1 MTQKKYT
8 TAKAQ
13 LMDAATSTTAK
24 LTGMPHGS
32 GVTDKVGGFAAEIA
46 DLDSQI
52 EQITA
57 KSDAKEAQLADWIA
71 GIREHA
77 LCSGCASFALFHGKR
92 LQKSPTQRRTR

>member
-1 MTQKKYT
+1 
-8 TAKAQ
+8 
-13 LMDAATSTTAK
+13 
-24 LTGMPHGS
+24 MPHGS

-71 GIREHA
+71 GIRD
-77 LCSGCASFALFHGKR
+77 
-92 LQKSPTQRRTR
+92 PRTRLVFRWRFFRALSWKEIAKITHTTTDTVKAIVYRYLREETRSTHGAKEGA

>member
-1 MTQKKYT
+1 MTIEELNVLFDLRAELEWLN

-13 LMDAATSTTAK
+13 LMDAATSTTA
-24 LTGMPHGS
+24 
-32 GVTDKVGGFAAEIA
+32 KVGGFAAEIA

-71 GIREHA
+71 GIRD
-77 LCSGCASFALFHGKR
+77 
-92 LQKSPTQRRTR
+92 PRTRLVFRLRFFRAL